1 MKKMFSNIQSPAYR
15 LVMQTAKLN
24 WQLILINLFTNV
36 LGALLEGSTLGIIY
50 LAIACV
56 SEPNSATA
64 SESSS
69 LEILRTIYSIFPFS
83 SEQVFLLLV
92 FIATALQIC
101 LSLSSYVNKVSM
113 SYLSAKA
120 QTHVTGKVFEQ
131 IMTFSYGCVSRYKVG
146 DLVLFTNDAA
156 IAVNRQIEE
165 INNVIVSLS
174 FSLVYLFI
182 IVRLSPLL
190 AVAATLLTLVVAFI
204 QYKIVPRLRQVV
216 EQVTKAQVDSAKY
229 ITENIQALR
238 LLHTFG
244 TQSVAVSAAAKL
256 LKTTQKRLQKRAFVL
271 YIPEPILGV
280 MPMVSLALLAS
291 AAVFLQS
298 SQNVNVVLPM
308 LLTFLLSLQ
317 RLSGRLKGTVGATT
331 LLVDNTSQ
339 MRRLESIL
347 NRQDKVFEHSGS
359 DPFLGLDE
367 DIEFQ
372 NVDLS
377 YSNDDTL
384 ALEELS
390 FRIPLNKITAIV
402 GESGAG
408 KSSLVDLLLGI
419 YQPTSGQITVN
430 GKDLNSYCAAD
441 WRRHIGVVSQDTFIF
456 NNSIIENLRYGRP
469 KATFDDVVEA
479 SKVAQAHGF
488 IMDLPDGYETVV
500 GERGY
505 RLSGGQRQRIALS
518 RALIK
523 QPEFLILDEATS
535 ALDSESEGLI
545 QQALD
550 DFQKDRTVVVIAH
563 RLSTIIKADQILV
576 MGKGK
581 LLESGSHKQL
591 IDERGRYARYWHLQS
606 KGVAA

>member
-1 MKKMFSNIQSPAYR
+1 MSMKKMFSNIQSPAYR

-24 WQLILINLFTNV
+24 WRLILINLSTNV

-64 SESSS
+64 NKSSS
-69 LEILRTIYSIFPFS
+69 PEILRTIYSVFPFG

-120 QTHVTGKVFEQ
+120 QTHVTSKVFEQ

-204 QYKIVPRLRQVV
+204 QYKIVPRLRRVV

-256 LKTTQKRLQKRAFVL
+256 LNKTQKRLQKRAFVL
-271 YIPEPILGV
+271 YIPEPILGI

-291 AAVFLQS
+291 ASVFLQS
-298 SQNVNVVLPM
+298 SQNVVLPM

-359 DPFLGLDE
+359 DPFLGLYK

-372 NVDLS
+372 DVDLS

-384 ALEELS
+384 ALEGLS

-430 GKDLNSYCAAD
+430 GKNLNSYRAAD
-441 WRRHIGVVSQDTFIF
+441 WRQHIGVVSQDTFIF

-479 SKVAQAHGF
+479 SKVAQAHDF

-505 RLSGGQRQRIALS
+505 RLSGGQRQRLALS

-535 ALDSESEGLI
+535 ALDSESEELI

-563 RLSTIIKADQILV
+563 RLSTIVKADQILV
-576 MGKGK
+576 MGQGK